1 MEDQDREESVSFQK
15 HFSSKSSATKEVTV
29 SALEP
34 DPDLRDLDLEAQE
47 PTSGSKIF
55 GNKKEYEA
63 VKKHFSSKS
72 SSASQQKPDSRGK
85 YSCDEEAGDKDD
97 YKVPE
102 QMEAARDRDSEYSV
116 FPLLDE
122 ELESVFS
129 RA

>member
-1 MEDQDREESVSFQK
+1 MIATNRVVDLLSKMSVS
-15 HFSSKSSATKEVTV
+15 
-29 SALEP
+29 L
-34 DPDLRDLDLEAQE
+34 
-47 PTSGSKIF
+47 PTLGDTTGTGLTRSGSEIF
-55 GNKKEYEA
+55 DNKKEYGA
-63 VKKHFSSKS
+63 FNFKKHFSSKS